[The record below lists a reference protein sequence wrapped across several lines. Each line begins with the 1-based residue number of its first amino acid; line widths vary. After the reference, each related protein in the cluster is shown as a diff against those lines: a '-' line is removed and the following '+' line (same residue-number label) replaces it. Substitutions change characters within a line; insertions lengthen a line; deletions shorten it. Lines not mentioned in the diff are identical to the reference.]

1 MDTAKTAKVKSFVG
15 QFLLT
20 GFAVL
25 VALWGY
31 DQLNKPKVA
40 APSTAPAATPPGAG
54 GAAE

>member
-1 MDTAKTAKVKSFVG
+1 MDKAKVKSYVG

-20 GFAVL
+20 GVAVL

-40 APSTAPAATPPGAG
+40 APATAPASAPAGAG